1 MSGKRLQRDHNKLLS
16 GALRVYDEGN
26 AALNGPVLVGLKDPV
41 KGPIVLG
48 TPQR

>member
-1 MSGKRLQRDHNKLLS
+1 MSGKRLPCDRSNLLS
-16 GALRVYDEGN
+16 GALRIYDEGN